1 MSLTRSRYL
10 KPVYHSSS
18 IDPLAGTAAVAE
30 EEGAG
35 LCRAGS
41 RAAGADPG
49 RPNTAAWLATGT
61 SAAAGRLELAEAAGK
76 DHLEVL
82 SALELLN
89 ASMLQLEA
97 AGDDECQ
104 PDGVNDDCSHNDG
117 PLCVVAPACDA
128 SQCVVAGLSL
138 AGFAA
143 GGGASSFCC
152 NTCSRR

>member
-1 MSLTRSRYL
+1 VSLTRSRYL

-18 IDPLAGTAAVAE
+18 IDPLAGTAVIAE

-41 RAAGADPG
+41 RAAGADRG
-49 RPNTAAWLATGT
+49 KPNTAAWLVTGT
-61 SAAAGRLELAEAAGK
+61 WPAAGRLELAEAAGK

-104 PDGVNDDCSHNDG
+104 PDEVNDDC
-117 PLCVVAPACDA
+117 
-128 SQCVVAGLSL
+128 
-138 AGFAA
+138 
-143 GGGASSFCC
+143 
-152 NTCSRR
+152 